1 MFIYIYIYI
10 CIYTYV
16 HIYIYIYKYIK
27 LSYHTYH
34 DKVVHGKLSGKK
46 SRHVA
51 RDHNI
56 ENKRIV
62 KQVIKKLFENHPSIK
77 QIQKNFQYKHIPL
90 TP

>member
-62 KQVIKKLFENHPSIK
+62 KQVIKKI
-77 QIQKNFQYKHIPL
+77 I
-90 TP
+90 

>member
-1 MFIYIYIYI
+1 MHIYI
-10 CIYTYV
+10 CT
-16 HIYIYIYKYIK
+16 YIYIYKYIK

-62 KQVIKKLFENHPSIK
+62 KQVIKKI
-77 QIQKNFQYKHIPL
+77 I
-90 TP
+90 

>member
-10 CIYTYV
+10 YMHIYICT
-16 HIYIYIYKYIK
+16 YIYIYKYIK

-56 ENKRIV
+56 ENKRNV
-62 KQVIKKLFENHPSIK
+62 KQVIKKI
-77 QIQKNFQYKHIPL
+77 I
-90 TP
+90 

>member
-1 MFIYIYIYI
+1 MY
-10 CIYTYV
+10 
-16 HIYIYIYKYIK
+16 IYIYIYKYIK

-62 KQVIKKLFENHPSIK
+62 KQVIKKI
-77 QIQKNFQYKHIPL
+77 I
-90 TP
+90 

>member
-10 CIYTYV
+10 YMHIYICTY
-16 HIYIYIYKYIK
+16 IYIYIIHIINK

-56 ENKRIV
+56 ENKRNV
-62 KQVIKKLFENHPSIK
+62 KQVIKKI
-77 QIQKNFQYKHIPL
+77 I
-90 TP
+90 